1 MSNELIPTETDASVA
16 VLLYR
21 SARIDDSSWKGG
33 SRFATSA
40 WCLNPGRMDARIY
53 DQTISPGSLPPFC
66 RAGGGAP
73 GPGTHAQR
81 QQQFVYAPWDARTYA
96 RDPENTI
103 GVVMRV
109 SKLFR

>member
-1 MSNELIPTETDASVA
+1 MHVYTTRP
-16 VLLYR
+16 Y
-21 SARIDDSSWKGG
+21 
-33 SRFATSA
+33 
-40 WCLNPGRMDARIY
+40 P
-53 DQTISPGSLPPFC
+53 PGSLPPFC

-109 SKLFR
+109 SKLLSLIFFIIFDYSSR